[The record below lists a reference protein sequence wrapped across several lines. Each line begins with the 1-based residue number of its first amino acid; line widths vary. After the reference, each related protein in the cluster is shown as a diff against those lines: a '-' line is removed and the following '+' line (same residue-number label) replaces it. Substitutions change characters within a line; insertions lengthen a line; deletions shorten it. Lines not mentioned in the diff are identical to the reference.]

1 MTPLTQSLASLARK
15 RQITRSVA
23 SVVRAEL
30 AAILAARQAG
40 LSYEQICMGLRD
52 LGLEVSARTLRHTV
66 YRIQGEKPADAASG
80 SNTGTGIGLDLPFG
94 PAEAPPPSR
103 PAAAPRTSSFS
114 IPLVEPFRPQL
125 EAQPHPPS
133 SAASGVTASVKHGA
147 VADAAPSDS
156 CFQPDLIRQIQN
168 STPDLDAL
176 ADRHRRKLAAERAA
190 QRTPATAA
198 AGSPVPPTPR
208 AATLGTTPPE
218 PGQPQNQPQGSTP

>member
-40 LSYEQICMGLRD
+40 LSYEQICMGLRE

-80 SNTGTGIGLDLPFG
+80 ANARSVTGLDLPFG
-94 PAEAPPPSR
+94 PAEVPPPSR
-103 PAAAPRTSSFS
+103 PEAAPRTSSFS

-125 EAQPHPPS
+125 EAQPAPPS
-133 SAASGVTASVKHGA
+133 PAAPGVAVSAMHGA
-147 VADAAPSDS
+147 VAEAAPGDS
-156 CFQPDLIRQIQN
+156 HFQPDLIRQIQN
-168 STPDLDAL
+168 STPDLDLL
-176 ADRHRRKLAAERAA
+176 ADRYRQKLAAARTAERAA
-190 QRTPATAA
+190 QRMP
-198 AGSPVPPTPR
+198 AGSAANRSSLSSPVTATPE
-208 AATLGTTPPE
+208 TTPPHAD
-218 PGQPQNQPQGSTP
+218 QPTL